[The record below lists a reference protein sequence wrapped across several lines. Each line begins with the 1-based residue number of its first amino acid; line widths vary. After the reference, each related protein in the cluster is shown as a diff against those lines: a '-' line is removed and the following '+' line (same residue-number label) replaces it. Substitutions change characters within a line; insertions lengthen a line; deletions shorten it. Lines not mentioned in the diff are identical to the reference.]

1 MSKHIEGL
9 RAAAKATRELPE
21 DFDARDG
28 YFSGEPVPNGFNS
41 IYGYEGP
48 CDGG

>member
-21 DFDARDG
+21 DFDAMNG
-28 YFSGEPVPNGFNS
+28 YFSGEPIPNGFS
-41 IYGYEGP
+41 SVDRYEGP